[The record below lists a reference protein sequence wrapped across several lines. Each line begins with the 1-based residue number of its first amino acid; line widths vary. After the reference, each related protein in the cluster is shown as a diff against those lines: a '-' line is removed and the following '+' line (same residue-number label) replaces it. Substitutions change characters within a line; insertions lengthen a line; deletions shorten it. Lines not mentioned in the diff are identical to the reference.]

1 MERRLSAILAADM
14 VGYSRAMQA
23 DEAGTLAALTRFRKD
38 AIEPLVAMHRGR
50 IVKLMGDG
58 VLAEFASIVDAVA
71 CAVAWQE
78 RAAASDLGTPLQF
91 RIGVNLGDIVAE
103 DGDIYGT
110 GVNVA
115 ARLQTLAQPGDI
127 CMSGIVHGEVKGKL
141 DLGFE
146 DLGDQTVKNI
156 EGPVRAW
163 RVSSRPVSAP
173 TSMAAV
179 HARAR
184 HQKPSVAILPFVN
197 MSGDPEQEY
206 FSDGITEDI
215 ITEVSRFR
223 ELFVSARNSSFAFKG
238 KNPDIREVGQKL
250 GVQFV
255 VEGSVRRAANKVRVT
270 AQLIE
275 AATGNHIWAERY
287 DRDLADIFEVQ
298 DELAHSVASRVAG
311 RIALTASE
319 RALQRPTGNMT
330 AYDHYLRG
338 LGIRSNYVVS
348 ETYDT
353 FLDCVGSLRKAIELD
368 PGFAGAHAV
377 LAQAC
382 TIHWFYRSSE
392 APLEEALAA
401 AEKAVVL
408 DPNDSACNT
417 ALGFV
422 LMHLRQLDEAKSRL
436 EKAIQINPND
446 SWAQGAR
453 SFCLAY
459 MGRYDDALVAIDEA
473 LRLDPL
479 DLNWFWDGRGTFLML
494 LHRYEEAVDAFRQ
507 MSWPMPWTL
516 LWQAIC
522 LAKLG
527 RLDDA
532 RSCLTKYFSIPG
544 VSAVDDMIEAEAY
557 RDRSVIA
564 GLKAML
570 RETGLVDASGRPVL
584 TAPASG
590 GSPPA
595 AS

>member
-1 MERRLSAILAADM
+1 MERRLAAILAADM

-23 DEAGTLAALTRFRKD
+23 DETGTLAALTKFRKD
-38 AIEPLVAMHRGR
+38 AIEPLVAAHRGR

-58 VLAEFASIVDAVA
+58 VLAEFASVVDAVA

-78 RAAASDLGTPLQF
+78 RASGGDHGKTLQF
-91 RIGVNLGDIVAE
+91 RIGVNLGDIVFE

-115 ARLQTLAQPGDI
+115 ARLQTLAQPGEI
-127 CMSGIVHGEVKGKL
+127 CISGTVHGEVKNKL
-141 DLGFE
+141 DIAYE

-163 RVSSRPVSAP
+163 RIATQRPAMPSAIAKP
-173 TSMAAV
+173 ASKT
-179 HARAR
+179 HD
-184 HQKPSVAILPFVN
+184 KPSVAVLPFVN

-223 ELFVSARNSSFAFKG
+223 ELFVTARNSSFAFKG
-238 KNPDIREVGQKL
+238 KHPDIRDVGEKL

-255 VEGSVRRAANKVRVT
+255 VEGSVRRAGNKVRVT

-275 AATGNHIWAERY
+275 AATGNHVWAERY

-298 DELAHSVASRVAG
+298 DELAHGVASRVAG
-311 RIALTASE
+311 RVRSSASE
-319 RALQRPTGNMT
+319 RALQRPTENMT
-330 AYDHYLRG
+330 AYDYYLRG
-338 LGIRSNYVVS
+338 LGTQNNYVIS
-348 ETYDT
+348 ETYDK
-353 FLDCVGSLRKAIELD
+353 FLDCVASLRKAIELD
-368 PGFAGAHAV
+368 PGFAGAHAA
-377 LAQAC
+377 LAQASV
-382 TIHWFYRSSE
+382 IHWFYKSDE
-392 APLEEALAA
+392 APLEAALAA
-401 AEKAVVL
+401 AEKAVAL
-408 DPNDSACNT
+408 DPNDGACNT

-422 LMHLRQLDEAKSRL
+422 LMHLRQLDEAKTRL

-459 MGRYDDALVAIDEA
+459 MGRYDEALVAVDEA

-479 DLNWFWDGRGTFLML
+479 DLNWFWDGRGTYLML

-507 MSWPMPWTL
+507 MSWQMPWTL
-516 LWQAIC
+516 IYQAIC

-527 RLDDA
+527 HLDEA
-532 RSCLTKYFSIPG
+532 RASLTKYLAIPG
-544 VSAVDDMIEAEAY
+544 VSAIDDVIEGEAY

-564 GLKAML
+564 WLKETL
-570 RETGLVDASGRPVL
+570 RETGLVDARGQPL
-584 TAPASG
+584 TGAPRSG
-590 GSPPA
+590 GSSPA
-595 AS
+595 S